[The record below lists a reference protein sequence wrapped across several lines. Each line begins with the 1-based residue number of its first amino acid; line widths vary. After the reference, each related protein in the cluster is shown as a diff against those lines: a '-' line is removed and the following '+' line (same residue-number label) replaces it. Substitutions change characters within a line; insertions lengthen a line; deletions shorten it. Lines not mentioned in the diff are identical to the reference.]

1 MQLLKGDI
9 WKLNMSVLV
18 TGFKTRLEQ
27 LSQKLKVNI
36 YNKKLHDIMYKTL
49 LDTGGG
55 S

>member
-1 MQLLKGDI
+1 MQPLKGDI

-18 TGFKTRLEQ
+18 TGFKTKQEP
-27 LSQKLKVNI
+27 LSQTLMVNI

-49 LDTGGG
+49 LDTDGG